1 MHMAEFARRT
11 NQRAC
16 TSCKCAAQDFGICPS
31 LYTFRTL
38 YKTAILNQRRIQG
51 RYHRI
56 CDKCISAMPKYT
68 AYYGYCMDGKYA
80 AIKAAV

>member
-1 MHMAEFARRT
+1 MAEFARRT
-11 NQRAC
+11 NQCPRAGGKYAVQNFC
-16 TSCKCAAQDFGICPS
+16 ICPS
-31 LYTFRTL
+31 LYTFRAL

-68 AYYGYCMDGKYA
+68 AYHGYCMDWKYA